1 MTSKHG
7 LAVLFASIIA
17 AAVAFG
23 ATYPRWHETRP
34 AVVETDLLTASE
46 QNTLPPASASS
57 VLPSIPSN
65 SAALMWGKLS
75 TNQHLALAPFARD
88 WDNFSDSRKQKWLK
102 IAAQFQKMTP
112 EAQDRLHQRMAEWVR
127 MSPDQRR
134 LARENFQLSKAV
146 PAQQRQKAWAA
157 YQQLPDEQ
165 KKKLEASERKNHR
178 PTVVS
183 APLTGKTEVK
193 DLNTVRHTSEAAK
206 PAATATAAA
215 STTAPVSAHILAPAA
230 NPGSSSP
237 PAVSSPLNNE
247 HP

>member
-1 MTSKHG
+1 VTSKRG
-7 LAVLFASIIA
+7 LAILFASIIA

-23 ATYPRWHETRP
+23 ATYPRWHESRSATP
-34 AVVETDLLTASE
+34 ETDLLTASE

-57 VLPSIPSN
+57 VLPSISSN
-65 SAALMWGKLS
+65 SASTWAKLS
-75 TNQHLALAPFARD
+75 ASQHLALAPFARE
-88 WDNFSDSRKQKWLK
+88 WDDFSDSRKQKWLK
-102 IAAQFQKMTP
+102 IAAQYPKMSP

-134 LARENFQLSKAV
+134 TARENFQLSKSV

-157 YQQLPDEQ
+157 YQQLPDDQ
-165 KKKLEASERKNHR
+165 KKKLEASDRKGRR

-183 APLTGKTEVK
+183 TPLTGKTEVK

-206 PAATATAAA
+206 PPVAA
-215 STTAPVSAHILAPAA
+215 ST
-230 NPGSSSP
+230 P
-237 PAVSSPLNNE
+237 PAVEAVPPATHPAGSPAIPLLPASDSD

>member
-1 MTSKHG
+1 VTSKHG
-7 LAVLFASIIA
+7 LAVLFACIIA

-23 ATYPRWHETRP
+23 ATYPRWHETHP
-34 AVVETDLLTASE
+34 TAAETDLLSASE

-57 VLPSIPSN
+57 ALPLPSN
-65 SAALMWGKLS
+65 SAALKWSKLS
-75 TNQHLALAPFARD
+75 TGQHLALAPFARD
-88 WDNFSDSRKQKWLK
+88 WDRFSDSRKQKWLK
-102 IAAQFQKMTP
+102 IAAQYEKMTP

-146 PAQQRQKAWAA
+146 PAPQRQKAWAA

-183 APLTGKTEVK
+183 TPLTGKTEVK
-193 DLNTVRHTSEAAK
+193 DLNTVRHTTEAAK
-206 PAATATAAA
+206 PAAPSIAVPATPVVTPAASGLKVIPSPTAA
-215 STTAPVSAHILAPAA
+215 SAPLTH
-230 NPGSSSP
+230 
-237 PAVSSPLNNE
+237 E